1 MLRDIWLPGN
11 ALGKERGKQK
21 TRTLVASKGHDMKVF
36 MFSLVVSENVAT
48 DYKSSSLRK
57 LDGEVP
63 TYF

>member
-1 MLRDIWLPGN
+1 MPWGRKGEN
-11 ALGKERGKQK
+11 KK

-36 MFSLVVSENVAT
+36 MFSLVVSENVAN

-63 TYF
+63 TYFLNLL